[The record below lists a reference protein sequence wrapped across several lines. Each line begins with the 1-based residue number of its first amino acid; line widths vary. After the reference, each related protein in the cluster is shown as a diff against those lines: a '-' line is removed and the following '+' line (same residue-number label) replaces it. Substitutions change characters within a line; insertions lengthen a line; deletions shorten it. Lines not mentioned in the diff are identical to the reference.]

1 MAIFHTVTGL
11 LSLLTGLALVLL
23 PKGARLHKSVGKVY
37 VASMYALCLTSFAI
51 TDTTP
56 YFRGY
61 GVFHLIAAVGV
72 VYLTIGM
79 IPLLVRH
86 RLSDW
91 FAVHFYCM
99 LWSYVGLI
107 MALNAH
113 FFPDVLYFLSENF
126 GLSKRASSITAMALL
141 WGVPLIIG
149 NILINRKMPHYKM
162 KFLRRKPQAD
172 DDAFDNSTDVEAK
185 QRLS

>member
-1 MAIFHTVTGL
+1 MAIFHTITGL
-11 LSLLTGLALVLL
+11 LSLFAGLALVVL
-23 PKGARLHKSVGKVY
+23 PKGARPHKSIGKIY
-37 VASMYALCLTSFAI
+37 VVSMYALCLTSFAI

-61 GVFHLIAAVGV
+61 GIFHLIAAVGV

-79 IPLLVRH
+79 IPLLLRR
-86 RLSDW
+86 RLRDW

-113 FFPDVLYFLSENF
+113 FFPNVLYFLSENL
-126 GLSKRASSITAMALL
+126 GLSRRAGSIIGMALL
-141 WGVPLIIG
+141 WGVPLLIG
-149 NILINRKMPHYKM
+149 NVLINRKMPQYKM
-162 KFLRRKPQAD
+162 KFLRRKPQLEDGTPNEITA
-172 DDAFDNSTDVEAK
+172 
-185 QRLS
+185 